1 LSKISYNIDVRKDIG
16 GISIMK
22 NITLHINPN
31 AIKRR
36 NEIHYAVIQSG
47 IRSSATPSKR
57 EKQIKIERIQ
67 KQKGWSY

>member
-1 LSKISYNIDVRKDIG
+1 
-16 GISIMK
+16 MK

-31 AIKRR
+31 TIKRR

-47 IRSSATPSKR
+47 IRSSVTPSKR
-57 EKQIKIERIQ
+57 EKQIKIDRIQ

>member
-1 LSKISYNIDVRKDIG
+1 
-16 GISIMK
+16 MK

-47 IRSSATPSKR
+47 IRSSTTPSKR